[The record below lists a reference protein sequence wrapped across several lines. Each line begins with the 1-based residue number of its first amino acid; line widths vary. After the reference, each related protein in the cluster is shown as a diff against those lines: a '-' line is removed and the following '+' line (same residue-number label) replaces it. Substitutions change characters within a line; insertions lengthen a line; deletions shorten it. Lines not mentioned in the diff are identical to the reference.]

1 MFFDRGVPPRYG
13 ETMTEERSARGRF
26 GGLGAIFFLATLGGI
41 AFYVQEQSIPEAR
54 DELRKPATALPD
66 VVEENAP
73 PPLAWRDRVDLG
85 AITLTPILSPG
96 TGGKTALTA
105 GSQPVGQNPAGPN
118 PGAAMGG
125 IDPAA
130 PKPELNVD
138 PAKAMYVQDL
148 ADGHR
153 LLYTLD
159 PVMQDAALTI
169 FRNREV
175 PYAAAVVL
183 DLRDNS
189 VLAFAGH
196 SSMDP
201 QVDPL
206 EILTTAWAPAAS
218 TFKLVTAASLLENGG
233 ASPDTKACFHGG
245 LQGITDDLLEDNPA
259 LDTRCETLSDAIA
272 QSYNVVLAKL
282 ALGHL
287 DQRKLEETANSLLFG
302 TEVPFEFTL
311 EPSPAHIPG
320 DANSRAKV
328 AAGFWHV
335 DLNPVHAAVLASV
348 LARGG
353 MYQPPHIIAQVVGPD
368 GSDLTPPA
376 ADQTRALAEA
386 VADQVGEM
394 MVGTT
399 QFGTARESFRDA
411 QGVDY
416 LPGYAVAGKTG
427 SLTGKR
433 EPILNYNW
441 FIGFAPAERP
451 EIAFAVILAN
461 PSDWRIKAHY
471 AARRLVQIYLERREA
486 IAEARSARLSL
497 SKLELP
503 ARDPETGALIAQAGA
518 SVSAEPAPEP
528 EPVDVLPP
536 VPGPLPSLPGAE

>member
-1 MFFDRGVPPRYG
+1 MFFDQGAAPRYG

-41 AFYVQEQSIPEAR
+41 AFYVQEQSIPEER

-96 TGGKTALTA
+96 
-105 GSQPVGQNPAGPN
+105 SQPATQ
-118 PGAAMGG
+118 
-125 IDPAA
+125 
-130 PKPELNVD
+130 PKPDGTAPELNVD

-183 DLRDNS
+183 DLHDNS

-218 TFKLVTAASLLENGG
+218 TFKLVTAASLLENGA
-233 ASPDTKACFHGG
+233 ASADTKACFHGG

-272 QSYNVVLAKL
+272 HSYNVVLAKL

-287 DQRKLEETANSLLFG
+287 DQRKLEETANSLLFQ
-302 TEVPFEFTL
+302 TEIPFEFTL
-311 EPSPAHIPG
+311 EPSPAHIPS

-348 LARGG
+348 FARGG

-368 GSDLTPPA
+368 GSDLTPPVA
-376 ADQTRALAEA
+376 EQTRALAEA
-386 VADQVGEM
+386 VADSVGEM

-399 QFGTARESFRDA
+399 KFGTGRESFRDA

-416 LPGYAVAGKTG
+416 IPGYEVAGKTG

-471 AARRLVQIYLERREA
+471 AGRRLVQIYLERREA

-518 SVSAEPAPEP
+518 NAPAAVAPEP
-528 EPVDVLPP
+528 EPEPEPVEQLPP
-536 VPGPLPSLPGAE
+536 IPGPLPSLPGAE

>member
-1 MFFDRGVPPRYG
+1 MFFDPGAAPRYG

-41 AFYVQEQSIPEAR
+41 AFYVQEQSIPEER

-85 AITLTPILSPG
+85 AITLTPILSPESGGKPNLGPKTNPAAGAGPVSQPAGAG
-96 TGGKTALTA
+96 TG
-105 GSQPVGQNPAGPN
+105 
-118 PGAAMGG
+118 
-125 IDPAA
+125 
-130 PKPELNVD
+130 PELNVD

-218 TFKLVTAASLLENGG
+218 TFKLVTAASLLENGA

-259 LDTRCETLSDAIA
+259 LDTRCETLSAAIA

-287 DQRKLEETANSLLFG
+287 DQRKLEETASSLLFAA
-302 TEVPFEFTL
+302 EIPFEFTL

-368 GSDLTPPA
+368 GSDLTPPS
-376 ADQTRALAEA
+376 ADQTRALAET

-399 QFGTARESFRDA
+399 KFGTARESFRDM

-416 LPGYAVAGKTG
+416 IPGYEVAGKTG

-503 ARDPETGALIAQAGA
+503 ARDPETGALIAQANA
-518 SVSAEPAPEP
+518 PTAAAPVPEPEP

>member
-1 MFFDRGVPPRYG
+1 MS
-13 ETMTEERSARGRF
+13 EERSARGRF

-41 AFYVQEQSIPEAR
+41 AFYVQEQSIPEER

-73 PPLAWRDRVDLG
+73 PPLAWADRVDLG
-85 AITLTPILSPG
+85 AIALTPIL
-96 TGGKTALTA
+96 A
-105 GSQPVGQNPAGPN
+105 AGPQ
-118 PGAAMGG
+118 PA
-125 IDPAA
+125 AA
-130 PKPELNVD
+130 PKPMGGGAESSGAELNAAELNVD
-138 PAKAMYVQDL
+138 PAKAMFVQDL

-218 TFKLVTAASLLENGG
+218 TFKLVTAASLLENGA
-233 ASPDTKACFHGG
+233 ASSDTKACFHGG
-245 LQGITDDLLEDNPA
+245 LQGITDDLLVDNPT

-272 QSYNVVLAKL
+272 HSYNVVLAKL

-287 DQRKLEETANSLLFG
+287 DQRKLEETAESLLFQA
-302 TEVPFEFTL
+302 EIPFEFTL
-311 EPSPAHIPG
+311 EPSPAHIPA
-320 DANSRAKV
+320 DSNSRAKV

-348 LARGG
+348 FARGG

-368 GSDLTPPA
+368 GSDLTPRLPE
-376 ADQTRALAEA
+376 QTRALAQS
-386 VADQVGEM
+386 VADEVGEM

-399 QFGTARESFRDA
+399 KFGTARESFRDA

-416 LPGYAVAGKTG
+416 IPGYDVAGKTG

-486 IAEARSARLSL
+486 ISEARSARLSL
-497 SKLELP
+497 SGLVLP
-503 ARDPETGALIAQAGA
+503 ARDPQTGALLASAGA
-518 SVSAEPAPEP
+518 NAGGKPAAAPEP
-528 EPVDVLPP
+528 EPEPVEVLPP
-536 VPGPLPSLPGAE
+536 IPGPLPALPGAE

>member
-1 MFFDRGVPPRYG
+1 MFFDRGASPRYG

-54 DELRKPATALPD
+54 DELRKPATVLPD

-85 AITLTPILSPG
+85 AITLTPILS
-96 TGGKTALTA
+96 
-105 GSQPVGQNPAGPN
+105 AGP
-118 PGAAMGG
+118 A
-125 IDPAA
+125 PAA
-130 PKPELNVD
+130 AQPKPDGVAAELNVD
-138 PAKAMYVQDL
+138 PAKAMFVQDL

-153 LLYTLD
+153 LLFTLD

-189 VLAFAGH
+189 VLTFAGH

-218 TFKLVTAASLLENGG
+218 TFKLVTAASLLEH
-233 ASPDTKACFHGG
+233 ASVSADTKACFHGG
-245 LQGITDDLLEDNPA
+245 LKGITDDLLTDNPA

-272 QSYNVVLAKL
+272 HSYNVVLAKL
-282 ALGHL
+282 ALNHL
-287 DQRKLEETANSLLFG
+287 DQRELEQTADSLLFG
-302 TEVPFEFTL
+302 SEIPFEFTL
-311 EPSPAHIPG
+311 EPSPAHIPA

-335 DLNPVHAAVLASV
+335 DLSPVHAAVLASV

-368 GSDLTPPA
+368 GSDLSPPLP
-376 ADQTRALAEA
+376 DQSRALAQS
-386 VADQVGEM
+386 VADEVGEM
-394 MVGTT
+394 MIGTT
-399 QFGTARESFRDA
+399 KFGTARDSFRDQ
-411 QGVDY
+411 QGVVY
-416 LPGYAVAGKTG
+416 IPGYDVAGKTG

-441 FIGFAPAERP
+441 FIGFAPADRP

-461 PSDWRIKAHY
+461 PADWRIKAHY

-486 IAEARSARLSL
+486 ITEARGAKLSL
-497 SKLELP
+497 QGLVLP
-503 ARDPETGALIAQAGA
+503 ARDPETGALLASAGTK
-518 SVSAEPAPEP
+518 VEPTPEP
-528 EPVDVLPP
+528 EPEPEVVEELPP
-536 VPGPLPSLPGAE
+536 IPGPLPSLPGAE

>member
-1 MFFDRGVPPRYG
+1 M
-13 ETMTEERSARGRF
+13 MTEERSARGRF

-41 AFYVQEQSIPEAR
+41 AFYVQEQSIPEER

-73 PPLAWRDRVDLG
+73 PPLAWADRVDLG
-85 AITLTPILSPG
+85 AIALAPIL
-96 TGGKTALTA
+96 
-105 GSQPVGQNPAGPN
+105 PAGTQ
-118 PGAAMGG
+118 
-125 IDPAA
+125 PAA
-130 PKPELNVD
+130 PQQKPAAEGAGAEFNVD

-218 TFKLVTAASLLENGG
+218 TFKLVTAASLLENGA
-233 ASPDTKACFHGG
+233 ASGETKACFHGG
-245 LQGITDDLLEDNPA
+245 LQGITDDLLTDNPT
-259 LDTRCETLSDAIA
+259 LDTRCESLSDAIA
-272 QSYNVVLAKL
+272 HSYNVVLAKL
-282 ALGHL
+282 ALAHL
-287 DQRKLEETANSLLFG
+287 DQRKLEETAESLLFQA
-302 TEVPFEFTL
+302 EIPFEFTL
-311 EPSPAHIPG
+311 EPSPAHIPA
-320 DANSRAKV
+320 DTNSRAKV

-348 LARGG
+348 FARGG
-353 MYQPPHIIAQVVGPD
+353 MYQPPHIISQVVGPD
-368 GSDLTPPA
+368 GSDLTPPPQE
-376 ADQTRALAEA
+376 QTRALAQS

-399 QFGTARESFRDA
+399 EFGTARESFRDA
-411 QGVDY
+411 QGVEY
-416 LPGYAVAGKTG
+416 IPGCDVAGKTG

-486 IAEARSARLSL
+486 IAEAKSARLSL
-497 SKLELP
+497 SGLVLP
-503 ARDPETGALIAQAGA
+503 ARDPETGALLA
-518 SVSAEPAPEP
+518 SANAAATTPPPPPEP
-528 EPVDVLPP
+528 EPVDELPP
-536 VPGPLPSLPGAE
+536 VPGPLPALPGAE

>member
-1 MFFDRGVPPRYG
+1 
-13 ETMTEERSARGRF
+13 MTEERSARGRF

-41 AFYVQEQSIPEAR
+41 AFYVQEQSIPEER

-66 VVEENAP
+66 VIEENAP

-85 AITLTPILSPG
+85 AIALAPILPAG
-96 TGGKTALTA
+96 TQAQA
-105 GSQPVGQNPAGPN
+105 PAAAQPQPVGG
-118 PGAAMGG
+118 GAESS
-125 IDPAA
+125 AA
-130 PKPELNVD
+130 ELNVD
-138 PAKAMYVQDL
+138 PAKALYVQDL

-218 TFKLVTAASLLENGG
+218 TFKLVTAASLLESG
-233 ASPDTKACFHGG
+233 AVSSDTKACFHGG
-245 LQGITDDLLEDNPA
+245 LQGITDDLLTDNPA
-259 LDTRCETLSDAIA
+259 LDTRCEKLSDAIA
-272 QSYNVVLAKL
+272 HSYNVVLAKL

-287 DQRKLEETANSLLFG
+287 DQRELEETADSLLFQH
-302 TEVPFEFTL
+302 EIPFEFTL
-311 EPSPAHIPG
+311 EPSPAHIPA
-320 DANSRAKV
+320 DDNSRAKV

-348 LARGG
+348 YARGG

-376 ADQTRALAEA
+376 HEQTRALAQS

-394 MVGTT
+394 MIGTT
-399 QFGTARESFRDA
+399 KFGTARESFRDA

-416 LPGYAVAGKTG
+416 IPGYDVAGKTG

-441 FIGFAPAERP
+441 FIGFAPADRP

-486 IAEARSARLSL
+486 ITEARNARLSL
-497 SKLELP
+497 SGLQLP
-503 ARDPETGALIAQAGA
+503 ARDPETGALLASAGTNA
-518 SVSAEPAPEP
+518 GVPKPAPEP
-528 EPVDVLPP
+528 EPEPVDELPP

>member
-1 MFFDRGVPPRYG
+1 MYG
-13 ETMTEERSARGRF
+13 DTMTEERSARGRF

-41 AFYVQEQSIPEAR
+41 AFYVQEQAIPEER
-54 DELRKPATALPD
+54 DELRKPATVLPD

-73 PPLAWRDRVDLG
+73 PPLAWRDRLDLG
-85 AITLTPILSPG
+85 AIALTPILEAGEPAKAP
-96 TGGKTALTA
+96 TGA
-105 GSQPVGQNPAGPN
+105 QPPT
-118 PGAAMGG
+118 GAE
-125 IDPAA
+125 
-130 PKPELNVD
+130 ELNVD
-138 PAKAMYVQDL
+138 PAKALYVQDL

-159 PVMQDAALTI
+159 PVLHESAQTI

-218 TFKLVTAASLLENGG
+218 TFKLVTAASLIENG
-233 ASPDTKACFHGG
+233 AATPDSKICFHGG
-245 LQGITDDLLEDNPA
+245 LQGITDDLLKDDPA
-259 LDTRCETLSDAIA
+259 LDTRCETLSNAIA
-272 QSYNVVLAKL
+272 YSYNLVLAKL

-287 DQRKLEETANSLLFG
+287 DQRKLEDTATSLLFK
-302 TEVPFEFTL
+302 TEIPFEFAL
-311 EPSPAHIPG
+311 EPSPAHIPA

-335 DLNPVHAAVLASV
+335 DLSPVHGAVLASV
-348 LARGG
+348 FARGG
-353 MYQPPHIIAQVVGPD
+353 IYQPPHIVAQVVGPD
-368 GSDLTPPA
+368 GSDLTPPIP
-376 ADQTRALAEA
+376 DQTRALAES
-386 VADQVGEM
+386 VADQVGDM

-399 QFGTARESFRDA
+399 KYGTASDSFRDQ
-411 QGVDY
+411 QGVEFIPDY
-416 LPGYAVAGKTG
+416 DVAGKTG

-441 FIGFAPAERP
+441 FIGYAPAERP

-461 PSDWRIKAHY
+461 PAKWRIKAHY

-486 IAEARSARLSL
+486 IAEARAARLGL
-497 SKLELP
+497 DKLELP
-503 ARDPETGALIAQAGA
+503 ARDPETGALIASAKTEPKPA
-518 SVSAEPAPEP
+518 EAPRAEPEEQPE
-528 EPVDVLPP
+528 EADELPP
-536 VPGPLPSLPGAE
+536 VPGPLPSLPGVE